1 MDHSVKEFQIE
12 FLMEG
17 YIIFLAQFVCPRFV
31 SFRCNSSFNDFS
43 LSLFLS
49 LPSTRDSRLSFFRFL
64 SFLFSLSSPRN
75 RFSYFSVFPPAQLG
89 FVTLRATCSRAW
101 QILLCNLIQ
110 FYPVLHLFYWAH
122 RELL

>member
-43 LSLFLS
+43 LSLSLS
-49 LPSTRDSRLSFFRFL
+49 AFHQRLSPL
-64 SFLFSLSSPRN
+64 VFSIP
-75 RFSYFSVFPPAQLG
+75 
-89 FVTLRATCSRAW
+89 
-101 QILLCNLIQ
+101 
-110 FYPVLHLFYWAH
+110 
-122 RELL
+122 